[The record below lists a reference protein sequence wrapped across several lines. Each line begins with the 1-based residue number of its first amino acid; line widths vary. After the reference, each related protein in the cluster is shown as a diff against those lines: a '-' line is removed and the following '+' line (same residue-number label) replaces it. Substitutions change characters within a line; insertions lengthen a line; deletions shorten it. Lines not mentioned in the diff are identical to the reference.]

1 MLRNKRILIG
11 VTGGIAV
18 YKVVDLV
25 SRLKKQGAEVKVIMT
40 EHATE
45 FVAPLTFQ
53 TLSKNV
59 VYTDMFATLSNMDV
73 EHISLAKWA
82 DLIVIAPATANTI
95 AKIDLGLA
103 DNMLTTVLLA
113 KRSPVM
119 IAPAMNTYML
129 NHKATQNHL
138 KNLAEDGFIILP
150 TDEGVLAC
158 GDAGS
163 GKLLAP
169 EKILE
174 AIQDHFTV
182 KDLEGV
188 DIVVTAGGTREPIDP
203 VRYIGNRS
211 SGKMGYAIS
220 EAARKRGATVHLI
233 SANSSLEVPSGVD
246 YIPIETTEELY
257 KEASRLFDACDV
269 YVSPAA
275 PADYRPKVFH
285 DQKIKHKDQENLTIE
300 LTSNPDIIKA
310 LSERKKD
317 QVMVAFA
324 AESEKL
330 VEHAKEKLKSKHVDF
345 IVANNI
351 KKKDAGFATDTNIVT
366 IIDEDSAV
374 DYAKQT
380 KKDLAEIILNKIVK
394 CLE

>member
-1 MLRNKRILIG
+1 MKNKRILIG

-18 YKVVDLV
+18 YKVVDLI

-40 EHATE
+40 EHATK
-45 FVAPLTFQ
+45 FVTPLTFQ

-59 VYTDMFATLSNMDV
+59 VYTDMFASLSNMDV

-82 DLIVIAPATANTI
+82 DLILVAPATANTI

-129 NHKATQNHL
+129 NHKATQDHL
-138 KNLAEDGFIILP
+138 KNLEKNGYIILP
-150 TDEGVLAC
+150 CDQGLLAC
-158 GDAGS
+158 GDSGS

-211 SGKMGYAIS
+211 SGKMGYAIA
-220 EAARKRGATVHLI
+220 EAAKKRGARVHLI
-233 SANSSLEVPSGVD
+233 SANSSLPVPEGID

-257 KEASRLFDACDV
+257 REASSLFDSCDV
-269 YVSPAA
+269 YISPAA
-275 PADYRPKVFH
+275 PADYRPKDYF
-285 DQKIKHKDQENLTIE
+285 DQKIKHKDQEALSIN
-300 LTSNPDIIKA
+300 LTSNPDIIKNLA
-310 LSERKKD
+310 KRKKK
-317 QVMVAFA
+317 QIMVAFA
-324 AESEKL
+324 AESQNL
-330 VEHAKEKLKSKHVDF
+330 VEHAKEKLESKNVDF

-366 IIDEDSAV
+366 IIDKDSAI

-394 CLE
+394 LLG